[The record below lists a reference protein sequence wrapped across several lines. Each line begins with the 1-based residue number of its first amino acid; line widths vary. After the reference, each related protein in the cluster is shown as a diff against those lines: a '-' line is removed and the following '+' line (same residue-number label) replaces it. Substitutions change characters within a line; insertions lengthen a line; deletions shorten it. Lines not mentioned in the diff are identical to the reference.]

1 MLDEAIPGNI
11 RKAEHFIA
19 FLKRFIEYLKVRL
32 IDEGSQL
39 ISDSNEGITC
49 RCRNASVVLGPSEGN
64 YIYREKAAQVSLEL
78 VEFDKRANAR
88 FAAERLTSLVRT
100 LELTNID
107 EHYALQKVASFGTL
121 IATYEK
127 GFLLI
132 LEPYETEHATV
143 PNPIFHTVYV
153 FTYTTHKVMADM
165 QLSGPLISDRARIR
179 AFLLSRH
186 YIRNNLAFGHVRQ
199 DLAIPTC
206 PSPFLSND
214 PPTERFLPYGHHP
227 WFGSSPNIESI

>member
-1 MLDEAIPGNI
+1 MLRYSGADG
-11 RKAEHFIA
+11 
-19 FLKRFIEYLKVRL
+19 
-32 IDEGSQL
+32 
-39 ISDSNEGITC
+39 
-49 RCRNASVVLGPSEGN
+49 
-64 YIYREKAAQVSLEL
+64 
-78 VEFDKRANAR
+78 R

-153 FTYTTHKVMADM
+153 FNHSLHKVMADM
-165 QLSGPLISDRARIR
+165 
-179 AFLLSRH
+179 
-186 YIRNNLAFGHVRQ
+186 
-199 DLAIPTC
+199 
-206 PSPFLSND
+206 
-214 PPTERFLPYGHHP
+214 
-227 WFGSSPNIESI
+227 

>member
-32 IDEGSQL
+32 INEGSQL

-49 RCRNASVVLGPSEGN
+49 RCRNASVVFGPPEGN
-64 YIYREKAAQVSLEL
+64 YIYREKAAQASLEL
-78 VEFDKRANAR
+78 VELDKRANPR

-153 FTYTTHKVMADM
+153 FTDTT
-165 QLSGPLISDRARIR
+165 
-179 AFLLSRH
+179 
-186 YIRNNLAFGHVRQ
+186 
-199 DLAIPTC
+199 
-206 PSPFLSND
+206 
-214 PPTERFLPYGHHP
+214 
-227 WFGSSPNIESI
+227 

>member
-1 MLDEAIPGNI
+1 
-11 RKAEHFIA
+11 
-19 FLKRFIEYLKVRL
+19 
-32 IDEGSQL
+32 
-39 ISDSNEGITC
+39 
-49 RCRNASVVLGPSEGN
+49 LGG
-64 YIYREKAAQVSLEL
+64 QG
-78 VEFDKRANAR
+78 ANGR

-153 FTYTTHKVMADM
+153 LTQSPHVITADIQM
-165 QLSGPLISDRARIR
+165 PGPLISNRPRIR
-179 AFLLSRH
+179 TILFSGH
-186 YIRNNLAFGHVRQ
+186 YIRYNLAFGHVRQ
-199 DLAIPTC
+199 NPTIPTC
-206 PSPFLSND
+206 PSPFLPND
-214 PPTERFLPYGHHP
+214 TPTKRFLPHGHHP
-227 WFGSSPNIESI
+227 WIGSSSNIKSIRGSK